1 VGPLRLT
8 QKLQAVLLMMST
20 SNSPFSSA
28 AVYVAVAAGNRLKKE
43 LYKMKQLVPRIALM
57 FALAF
62 GGVAVRAQM
71 PEGGGQ
77 MGHGPHGPMSADQR
91 LQMMTKQLNLS
102 SEQQQQIKP
111 ILENESQ
118 QMQTLR
124 QDTSMPQ
131 ADKMSKMQSIH
142 ANTASQIKP
151 ILNAEQQTKFDQ
163 MMSRH
168 EHRGGPAGAYPNPG
182 AAPGQGAPP
191 PDQQQ

>member
-28 AVYVAVAAGNRLKKE
+28 AVYVAVAAGNRLQKE
-43 LYKMKQLVPRIALM
+43 LSKMKQFVPRIALM

-62 GGVAVRAQM
+62 GGVALCAQM
-71 PEGGGQ
+71 PEGGSQ

-124 QDTSMPQ
+124 QDTSMSQ
-131 ADKMSKMQSIH
+131 ADKMSKMQSIR

-151 ILNAEQQTKFDQ
+151 ILNADQQTKFDQ
-163 MMSRH
+163 MMTRH
-168 EHRGGPAGAYPNPG
+168 EHHGGPGAYPSQG
-182 AAPGQGAPP
+182 AAPGQAAPP
-191 PDQQQ
+191 PDQQ